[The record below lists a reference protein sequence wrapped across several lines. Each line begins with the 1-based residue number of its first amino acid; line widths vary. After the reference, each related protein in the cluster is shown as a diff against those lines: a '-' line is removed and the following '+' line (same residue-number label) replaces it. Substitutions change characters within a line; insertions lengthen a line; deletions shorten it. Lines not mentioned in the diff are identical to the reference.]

1 LLTQIGYY
9 GIQYL
14 TSYQALIVLL
24 GMKVEAPGVPNSPEC
39 VVVPVVGSLKLD
51 EHEIAG
57 SDGRG
62 EEEDLHGRVV
72 DRDEARHEVQV
83 SSQEH

>member
-1 LLTQIGYY
+1 
-9 GIQYL
+9 
-14 TSYQALIVLL
+14 
-24 GMKVEAPGVPNSPEC
+24 MKVEAPGVPNSPEC